1 MNDQTRSRPR
11 VKLVFCRGKAIV
23 SLALLVVIVLSTVA
37 LAGLHSAIQAGRAKE
52 ADNRAAAIRLEQEN
66 RDLEHRIDVLGSA
79 ESVQQI
85 AREELGLEDP
95 DTVVLIMEE
104 AE

>member
-1 MNDQTRSRPR
+1 MNNQAKTKPR
-11 VKLVFCRGKAIV
+11 VKLVFGRGKAIV
-23 SLALLVVIVLSTVA
+23 SVALLVVIVLSTVA
-37 LAGLHSAIQAGRAKE
+37 LAGLHAAIETARTKE
-52 ADNRAAAIRLEQEN
+52 ADNQAAAVRLEQEN
-66 RDLEHRIDVLGSA
+66 RELETRIDELGTA
-79 ESVQQI
+79 DSVKDI

>member
-1 MNDQTRSRPR
+1 MRNQAQTRPR
-11 VKLVFCRGKAIV
+11 VKLVLGRGKAIV

-37 LAGLHSAIQAGRAKE
+37 LAGLHTAIESARAKE
-52 ADNRAAAIRLEQEN
+52 ADNRAAALRLEQEN
-66 RDLEHRIDVLGSA
+66 NRLENRIDKLGTA
-79 ESVQQI
+79 ESVRDI

-95 DTVVLIMEE
+95 DTVVLIMED